1 MDPNQT
7 YEWYG
12 IKNERFY
19 SIQIITTD
27 NQEEGFKTS
36 VSYGKIGG
44 KTTRLTKIHPSDTK
58 VIQYFNKTVKSKER
72 DQFRSYTKSD
82 FQTECLPRG
91 KPEKKIK
98 RKNPRDGEGGGGG
111 DGKGGGGGDGKGG
124 GGESETYNWG
134 EIQKEEY
141 YYDEWG
147 MEIKRDIKT

>member
-1 MDPNQT
+1 MDPNKT

-19 SIQIITTD
+19 SIQIITSD
-27 NQEEGFKTS
+27 KQEDGFQTS

-82 FQTECLPRG
+82 FQTECTRG
-91 KPEKKIK
+91 KPVDKKMK
-98 RKNPRDGEGGGGG
+98 MKNPRVQI
-111 DGKGGGGGDGKGG
+111 DGKTKDKPIS
-124 GGESETYNWG
+124 GEEETYNWG
-134 EIQKEEY
+134 EIQTEEY